1 MARPRKPARKG
12 WPDNLGQNP
21 DGYFYYVNPT
31 TKKKL
36 GLGHDKADAFRQA
49 RQANAVLANMTQ
61 SNLVDRIMGVKGM
74 TFKEWLPIAYDLWVE
89 RVKPAEKTQK
99 NIRNQHRRFEDAP
112 FAWKLLPNITVLDIS
127 SYLDDIE
134 ENNGVGMA
142 RNMRSRLSVIFEYA
156 EVKGHIEL
164 GKNPVTPTHAPAYAP
179 NRERLTLEQFILIR
193 DGARNSSKPHLA
205 DAMDLGLLTAQRIGD
220 ICAVQFGDVKE
231 GYIFFDQ
238 EKMQGA
244 TKLKLDI
251 NIRLDTINLSI
262 ADAIKRCRNKFV
274 SSFLIHQTRN
284 RGSARIGDGVSPDA
298 LEDAF
303 AEMRDELKILPSEG
317 KTPTTFHEIRSLAER
332 LYKKEY
338 GAEFA
343 QAMLGHKSAK
353 TTAVYDDLRG
363 AWTEVKV
370 K

>member
-1 MARPRKPARKG
+1 
-12 WPDNLGQNP
+12 
-21 DGYFYYVNPT
+21 
-31 TKKKL
+31 
-36 GLGHDKADAFRQA
+36 
-49 RQANAVLANMTQ
+49 
-61 SNLVDRIMGVKGM
+61 MGVKGM

-134 ENNGVGMA
+134 ENNGAGMA
-142 RNMRSRLSVIFEYA
+142 RNMRSRLSIIFEYA

-164 GKNPVTPTHAPAYAP
+164 GKNPVTPTHAPTYKP
-179 NRERLTLEQFILIR
+179 TRERLTLEQFIMMR
-193 DGARNSSKPHLA
+193 DAARSGTKAHLA
-205 DAMDLGLLTAQRIGD
+205 DAMDLALVTGQRIGD
-220 ICAVQFGDVKE
+220 ICAVQFSEVKD
-231 GYIFFDQ
+231 GFIHFDQ

-244 TKLKLDI
+244 TKLKLDV
-251 NIRLDTINLSI
+251 NIRLSAVDLSI
-262 ADAIKRCRNKFV
+262 ADVIKKCRNSFV
-274 SSFLIHQTRN
+274 SAFLIHQTKT
-284 RGSARIGDGVSPDA
+284 RGGARIGDGVSADR
-298 LEDAF
+298 LGETF
-303 AEMRDELKILPSEG
+303 AELRDELGIVPSEG
-317 KTPTTFHEIRSLAER
+317 KTPTTFHEIRSLSER
-332 LYKKEY
+332 LYRKEY

-343 QAMLGHKSAK
+343 QAMLGHKSAN